1 MNLGLCAL
9 GRILEPF
16 YLRAN
21 AQCTWKESQVM
32 YTAKLIIVQ
41 NPLRLLSCTLLC
53 IRGQNN

>member
-41 NPLRLLSCTLLC
+41 NLLRLCHVNNI

>member
-21 AQCTWKESQVM
+21 AQCTWKEM

-41 NPLRLLSCTLLC
+41 NLLRLCHVILLC